1 MDLELCPPES
11 TNKLHFCIWN
21 KKKSTQVVLCAIL
34 FQKNRP
40 KDYRL
45 LPQIPVMLI
54 SYEMFVRYYDDISQ
68 MHFDLLIC
76 DEGHRLKNT
85 TIKTYAVST
94 KDVNMVAVGQFQ
106 RSYFFYLLPFFPSW
120 LIFFPNFLH
129 STSHLCIN

>member
-1 MDLELCPPES
+1 LDLELCPPKS
-11 TNKLHFCIWN
+11 TNKLQFCFWN
-21 KKKSTQVVLCAIL
+21 KKKKTQVILYALL
-34 FQKNRP
+34 FQKSRP

-106 RSYFFYLLPFFPSW
+106 L
-120 LIFFPNFLH
+120 
-129 STSHLCIN
+129 

>member
-1 MDLELCPPES
+1 M
-11 TNKLHFCIWN
+11 NKLHFCVWN
-21 KKKSTQVVLCAIL
+21 KKKTQVILAAIL
-34 FQKNRP
+34 FQKSRP

-94 KDVNMVAVGQFQ
+94 KDINSISVGQL
-106 RSYFFYLLPFFPSW
+106 SNIKSVSFFCLIIVIYLDSCSISW
-120 LIFFPNFLH
+120 TANEESF
-129 STSHLCIN
+129 